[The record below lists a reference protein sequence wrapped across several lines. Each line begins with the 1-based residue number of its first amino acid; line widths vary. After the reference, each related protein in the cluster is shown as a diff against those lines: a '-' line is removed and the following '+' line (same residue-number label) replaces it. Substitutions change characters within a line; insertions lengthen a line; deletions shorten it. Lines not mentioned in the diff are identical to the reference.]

1 MTKSIKSTHRMPK
14 RNTNES
20 QPYKIIHA
28 TKWSKGGRGEKR
40 TRLIV
45 QEYAQKNPFGKWAV
59 RWQSY
64 DGATFGGGAL
74 NSKET
79 ATNMFMKKY
88 AEHNDSYKKGNISHL
103 PGIVR

>member
-1 MTKSIKSTHRMPK
+1 MPK

-59 RWQSY
+59 RGIGEIRSWQRHIKHVTKNCAMILNRNH
-64 DGATFGGGAL
+64 GEFGL
-74 NSKET
+74 
-79 ATNMFMKKY
+79 
-88 AEHNDSYKKGNISHL
+88 ISVMTVML
-103 PGIVR
+103 

>member
-1 MTKSIKSTHRMPK
+1 MPK

-64 DGATFGGGAL
+64 DGATFGGGSS
-74 NSKET
+74 NSEQAAVDRFWKV
-79 ATNMFMKKY
+79 Y
-88 AEHNDSYKKGNISHL
+88 SEHNASYKKGNISHL